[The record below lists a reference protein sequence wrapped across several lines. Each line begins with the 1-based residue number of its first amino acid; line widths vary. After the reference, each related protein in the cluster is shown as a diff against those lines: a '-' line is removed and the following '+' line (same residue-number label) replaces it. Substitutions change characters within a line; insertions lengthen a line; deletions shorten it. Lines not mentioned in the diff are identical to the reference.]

1 MKRFGS
7 AFLALAVV
15 STSLPLSGRAWAQDG
30 DTAEDASTDA
40 ASSAV
45 EAPVDSSSD
54 AALSAEETPE
64 DSQAVQA
71 TVAEEPRRAGN
82 ADLWTLVGIA
92 GASAG
97 GSVAYFLASANS
109 NNELDALEGELLY
122 TRNERIRLNDKA
134 QSEQNLGIILAGV
147 SVAAT
152 IGATVLGIYRG
163 RDGEEVSLVP
173 VAAPGVVSL
182 QLSGRF

>member
-1 MKRFGS
+1 MMKRFGS
-7 AFLALAVV
+7 AFLALTVV
-15 STSLPLSGRAWAQDG
+15 SASLPLSGQVWAD
-30 DTAEDASTDA
+30 ETDA
-40 ASSAV
+40 APAESTAAAETTDDS
-45 EAPVDSSSD
+45 PV
-54 AALSAEETPE
+54 
-64 DSQAVQA
+64 VQA
-71 TVAEEPRRAGN
+71 TIAEEPRRAGN

-109 NNELDALEGELLY
+109 NSDLDALEGDLLF

-134 QSEQNLGIILAGV
+134 QAEQNLGIILAGV

-152 IGATVLGIYRG
+152 IGATVLAIHRG

-173 VAAPGVVSL
+173 VAAPGLVSL
-182 QLSGRF
+182 QFSGRF